1 LKAKRLVITLLV
13 VALLAS
19 AALNVLLF
27 GQSQRFYQR
36 LNALHLDPLG
46 LSYPWTEPAPQRD
59 LTHVVFLGDSRIV
72 DWPAPAGLDGFEFFN
87 RGISNQTSAEVLH
100 RFEAHVAPLA
110 PDIVVIQVGINDLK
124 AIPLF
129 PDQRDAIV
137 AHCQANIEAMVAR
150 ATDAGATVVLTTL
163 FPLGQVPLERRI
175 FWSDDVAPA
184 LAEVN
189 AHLRS
194 LASEQVIV
202 FDTVPLLA
210 GEDGRVRKEFRR
222 DLLHLKPA
230 GYAAL
235 NKEIGRELEIV
246 SR

>member
-1 LKAKRLVITLLV
+1 LKTNRVVIALLA

-19 AALNVLLF
+19 VTLNILLF
-27 GQSQRFYQR
+27 RQSQRFYRR

-46 LSYPWTEPAPQRD
+46 LSHYGTEPEPDPD
-59 LTHVVFLGDSRIV
+59 LTRVVLLGDSRIV
-72 DWPAPAGLDGFEFFN
+72 DWPAPAGLDSLQFFN
-87 RGISNQTSAEVLH
+87 RGLSNQTSAEVLH
-100 RFEAHVAPLA
+100 RFEAHVAPLE
-110 PDIVVIQVGINDLK
+110 PDIIVLQVGINDLK

-129 PDQRDAIV
+129 PDQREAIV
-137 AHCQANIEAMVAR
+137 ANCQANIKALVTR
-150 ATDAGATVVLTTL
+150 ASDSGATVILTTL

-175 FWSDDVAPA
+175 FWSNDVAPA
-184 LAEVN
+184 LAEMN

-194 LASEQVIV
+194 LAREQVIV

-210 GEDGRVRKEFRR
+210 GEDGLVRKEFSR
-222 DLLHLKPA
+222 DLLHLEPA

-235 NKEIGRELEIV
+235 NKEIGRQLEGM